1 MESTPSTTTKRATT
15 TPSWDY
21 RKDCGVRPLRGQG
34 RIVGG
39 KKSKF
44 GDWPWQVLVKE
55 STWLGLFTKEM
66 KVKRVVVHKDYQ
78 APTFEN
84 DIAILELEDPIQRQP
99 HVVPICMP
107 RDNNEKFLDA
117 VGIVTGWGR
126 LEYGGGVPNILH
138 QVSVPVIDN
147 DSCQDMFTTSGHKKT
162 IRDSFLCAGYA
173 EGKKDSCEGDSG
185 GPLMYQGED
194 GRWVLMGTVSHGIK
208 CAYPN

>member
-1 MESTPSTTTKRATT
+1 MMS
-15 TPSWDY
+15 
-21 RKDCGVRPLRGQG
+21 
-34 RIVGG
+34 
-39 KKSKF
+39 
-44 GDWPWQVLVKE
+44 
-55 STWLGLFTKEM
+55 TKEM

-84 DIAILELEDPIQRQP
+84 DIAILELENPIERQP

-147 DSCQDMFTTSGHKKT
+147 DSCQDMFVTSGHKKT
-162 IRDSFLCAGYA
+162 IRESFLCAGYA

-194 GRWVLMGTVSHGIK
+194 GRWLLMGTVSHGIK
-208 CAYPN
+208 CAYPNLPGVYMRMTFYKPWIERVTGENFS